1 MSMIQLHV
9 SHNTVPII
17 ILYQVI
23 INCNYFDLWN
33 LILFIEIPYQSNNLL
48 ILNMIE
54 CDEEDKTE
62 YYILSL
68 LSLLEEC
75 ISLPLLTQ

>member
-1 MSMIQLHV
+1 M
-9 SHNTVPII
+9 
-17 ILYQVI
+17 
-23 INCNYFDLWN
+23 
-33 LILFIEIPYQSNNLL
+33 LFIEIPYQSNNLL
-48 ILNMIE
+48 ILNMIK